1 MIMPAWLLLI
11 WCGCAATCAAAVT
24 ARAVGGASTATWSLA
39 PLPRSRTHGLAWSI
53 GAGVFAY
60 PVLYGVLFELMHR
73 ADLRAGLVLGIVHGA
88 VMFAFVRQRDSTRSA
103 FRPAVSVVVYAVV
116 LAFLY
121 VTP

>member
-11 WCGCAATCAAAVT
+11 WCGCVATCAAAIT
-24 ARAVGGASTATWSLA
+24 ARAVGGASTAAGSLA

-53 GAGVFAY
+53 GAGVLAY
-60 PVLYGVLFELMHR
+60 PVLYGVLFELLHR
-73 ADLRAGLVLGIVHGA
+73 ADVGAGLVLGIVHAA
-88 VMFAFVRQRDSTRSA
+88 VMFTFVRQRDTTRAAFRSA
-103 FRPAVSVVVYAVV
+103 TSVVVYAVV